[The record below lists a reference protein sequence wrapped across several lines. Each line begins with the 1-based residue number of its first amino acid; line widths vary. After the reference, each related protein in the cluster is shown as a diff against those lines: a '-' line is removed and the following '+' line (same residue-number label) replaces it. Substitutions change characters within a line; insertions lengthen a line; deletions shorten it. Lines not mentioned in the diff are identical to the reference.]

1 MFISFFKTCAPYTD
15 AACSLF
21 SSPYCMYYINSLCQ
35 VDLPFWQAAEAA
47 AVAVAVAEDPMAAG
61 SPHQISLHKEWL
73 LGGPKLEMMGIYLN
87 HGTDFNIF
95 NPKLNSWTFAP
106 STSLLIAEEAFLV
119 ANPMTCL
126 QLSLF
131 EEMPSLAVAVL
142 TLFSP

>member
-1 MFISFFKTCAPYTD
+1 
-15 AACSLF
+15 
-21 SSPYCMYYINSLCQ
+21 MYYVNSLCQ

-61 SPHQISLHKEWL
+61 SHKEWL

-87 HGTDFNIF
+87 HGTDFNTF

-106 STSLLIAEEAFLV
+106 STSPLIAEEAFLV

-131 EEMPSLAVAVL
+131 EEIPSLAVAVL